1 MSVANDDEWRL
12 FLTQLSFPCHNM
24 QLYNVFLNKRVLL
37 VIFEIGTYVT
47 RAHHITEDDT
57 GLP

>member
-1 MSVANDDEWRL
+1 MMMSGGSFSHGSL
-12 FLTQLSFPCHNM
+12 FPVITCN
-24 QLYNVFLNKRVLL
+24 YITFLFNKRVLL